1 MTENTFSRRMT
12 LLAMQAA
19 LRGGKEIHK
28 IYRRNDLEVDYKE
41 DHSPVTI
48 ADKKASEVICDILS
62 LTNIPVL
69 SEEEQFPSYQERKD
83 WDYLWIID
91 PLDGTKEFIKR
102 NNDFTVNIA
111 LVHRGRPVLG
121 IIYIPI
127 ADILYYG
134 NIDEGAYMC
143 KNAHKMD
150 PEEILQKAIS
160 IPTTT
165 LRDKYTVVGS
175 KSHMNEDT
183 RKFFDQVIQERGEE
197 NTQII
202 HCGSS
207 IKMCMVAEGKADIY
221 PRCSNIMEWD
231 IAAGHAICEAAGCIV
246 TKFDGSPLEY
256 NKKEF
261 KQPWFVVKRE
271 V

>member
-1 MTENTFSRRMT
+1 MT

-28 IYRRNDLEVDYKE
+28 IYRRNDVEVVYKE
-41 DHSPVTI
+41 DQSPVTI
-48 ADKKASEVICDILS
+48 ADKKASEVICDVLS

-69 SEEEQFPSYQERKD
+69 SEEEVFPSFEERKE
-83 WDYLWIID
+83 WEYLWIID

-111 LVHRGRPVLG
+111 LIHHNQPILG

-127 ADILYYG
+127 ADVIYFG
-134 NIDEGAYMC
+134 NHKEGAFMC

-150 PEEILQKAIS
+150 PEEILQKAIKLP
-160 IPTTT
+160 IPQH
-165 LRDKYTVVGS
+165 RDKYTIVGS
-175 KSHMNEDT
+175 KSHMNPET
-183 RKFFDQVIQERGEE
+183 QACFDAIMKEKGAN
-197 NTQII
+197 NTLII
-202 HCGSS
+202 PCGSS

-231 IAAGHAICEAAGCIV
+231 TAAGHAICEAAGCTV
-246 TKFDGSPLEY
+246 TEFDGTPLSY
-256 NKKEF
+256 NKKQF
-261 KQPWFVVKRE
+261 KQPWFVVRRE
-271 V
+271 S